1 MRVPLAVRAIPT
13 VAERAWF
20 TPPRRPREHTQSSD
34 PVPGRPIQ
42 LTVSGKPLRGFEM
55 GEGPLV
61 VLAHGWGGTAASLSR
76 MARAIAKARFKA
88 VALDA
93 PGHGSDR
100 QTTSDLFQM
109 AATLGAVV
117 EEYGDPRAVVAHSL
131 GAMASLV
138 AFEDAPPPRAVF
150 LAPGLDVNQLLDTFS
165 ARARLLPWTSRS
177 LRRRI
182 RRFVGERWATVSA
195 GSDLAWGDTSLL
207 VIHDPDDQ
215 QTHFHASAAL
225 AAKRPDTRLVVAQG
239 LGHRGVLEDPEI
251 VDRIVRFIAE
261 EQTTPTSR

>member
-20 TPPRRPREHTQSSD
+20 TPPRHPREQTQGSD
-34 PVPGRPIQ
+34 PVPGRPIE
-42 LTVSGKPLRGFEM
+42 LTVSGKALRGFEM

-76 MARAIAKARFKA
+76 VGWAIAKARFKA
-88 VALDA
+88 VTLDA

-150 LAPGLDVNQLLDTFS
+150 LAPGLDVNQLLDTF
-165 ARARLLPWTSRS
+165 AVRAQLLPWTSRS

-182 RRFVGERWATVSA
+182 RRFVGEKWATISA
-195 GSDLAWGDTSLL
+195 GSDLDWGDTRLL
-207 VIHDPDDQ
+207 VIHDPADQ
-215 QTHFHASAAL
+215 QTDFHESAAL
-225 AAKRPDTRLVVAQG
+225 AAKRPDTHLIVAPG
-239 LGHRGVLEDPEI
+239 LGHRGVLEDPET
-251 VDRIVRFIAE
+251 VDRIIRFIAGE
-261 EQTTPTSR
+261 RRSPTSR

>member
-1 MRVPLAVRAIPT
+1 MRAPLAVRAIPT

-20 TPPRRPREHTQSSD
+20 TPPCRPWEHMEGSD
-34 PVPGRPIQ
+34 PIPGRPIE

-76 MARAIAKARFKA
+76 MGRAIAKARFKA

-93 PGHGSDR
+93 PGHGSDG
-100 QTTSDLFQM
+100 QATSDLFQM

-117 EEYGDPRAVVAHSL
+117 AEYGDPKAVVAHSL

-150 LAPGLDVNQLLDTFS
+150 LAPGLDLNQLLDTFS
-165 ARARLLPWTSRS
+165 ARAQLLPWTSRS

-182 RRFVGERWATVSA
+182 RRFVGERWTTISA
-195 GSDLAWGDTSLL
+195 GSELDWGGASLL
-207 VIHDPDDQ
+207 VIHDPADQ
-215 QTHFHASAAL
+215 QTDFEASAAL
-225 AAKRPDTRLVVAQG
+225 AAKRPDTYLVVAQG
-239 LGHRGVLEDPEI
+239 LGHRGVLEDPDTI
-251 VDRIVRFIAE
+251 DRIVRFIAAE
-261 EQTTPTSR
+261 ASPTS